1 MIEVETSV
9 EGWGEGDWEGIA
21 TRAVRAAI
29 EHSPYTFLTGLRLG
43 VEVSVKF
50 ADDHEVQT
58 LNASFRGKDK
68 PTNVLSFPMVQR
80 DLIEALENG
89 ETDGEA
95 LLGDIILARGVC
107 AAEAADKGVDVAT
120 HATHLVVHGTLH
132 LLGFDHETDVDG
144 EQMEQLERDALAA
157 LGIADPYAVIES

>member
-1 MIEVETSV
+1 MIEIETSE
-9 EGWGEGDWEGIA
+9 EGWGDGDWEGLA
-21 TRAVRAAI
+21 ARAVRSAI
-29 EHSPYTFLTGLRLG
+29 AHSPYTFLAGLRLG

-50 ADDHEVQT
+50 AEDEEVRT

-68 PTNVLSFPMVQR
+68 ATNVLSFPMVQR

-107 AAEAADKGVDVAT
+107 AAEAAEKGVTVAT
-120 HATHLVVHGTLH
+120 HATHLVVHGTFH
-132 LLGFDHETDVDG
+132 LLGFDHENDIDG

-157 LGIADPYAVIES
+157 LGIADPYAVTES